1 MKVLFLILTILFSL
15 PCHLDAQTACKAEGT
30 APVLVQKME
39 KMIRNL
45 QFLYPQIQ
53 LYDIYKS
60 VFQDVIGPEHMIK
73 DSVAVKKYLDKEL
86 THMDST
92 GCIPAYAEPC
102 GADGN
107 YVRVSL
113 SAVRDGLITEEELLN
128 AFVSSARQKNAS
140 NIELLKEQWNAI
152 KEAVKRTPLYG
163 ARGKQETQENFIDSI
178 LHTDD
183 VSIHHSLVYSQEYSP
198 HYRII
203 AREIYNKYLKPK
215 IYGDDSTDVYS
226 TFRVDTMPQYPG
238 GATSLK
244 KDLDEYFGPMETT
257 RQKRGE
263 TWTTYVGAIVEKDGR
278 LSHTEIVGMH
288 DKDFDRHALRAVRH
302 LRKYFPAIKDGVAVR
317 CKVIIPVHSPQIITK
332 HSKMR

>member
-1 MKVLFLILTILFSL
+1 MKVLLLILTMLFFL
-15 PCHLDAQTACKAEGT
+15 PCHLDAQTAYKAEET
-30 APVLVQKME
+30 APVLAQKME

-86 THMDST
+86 SLMDST

-113 SAVRDGLITEEELLN
+113 SAVRDGLITEEELLD
-128 AFVSSARQKNAS
+128 AFMSSARQKHAND
-140 NIELLKEQWNAI
+140 IELLKEQWNAI
-152 KEAVKRTPLYG
+152 KEAVKRTPLYD
-163 ARGKQETQENFIDSI
+163 ARKQEAQENFIDSI

-203 AREIYNKYLKPK
+203 AREIYSKYLNPQ

-226 TFRVDTMPQYPG
+226 TFRVDTVPQYPG

-244 KDLDEYFGPMETT
+244 RDLDEYFGPMETT
-257 RQKRGE
+257 RQKSGE

-278 LSHTEIVGMH
+278 LSHTEVVGMH
-288 DKDFDRHALRAVRH
+288 DKDFDSHALRAVRH
-302 LRKYFPAIKDGVAVR
+302 LKKYIPAVKGGVAVR
-317 CKVIIPVHSPQIITK
+317 CKIIIPVHSPRIITN
-332 HSKMR
+332 HSKI